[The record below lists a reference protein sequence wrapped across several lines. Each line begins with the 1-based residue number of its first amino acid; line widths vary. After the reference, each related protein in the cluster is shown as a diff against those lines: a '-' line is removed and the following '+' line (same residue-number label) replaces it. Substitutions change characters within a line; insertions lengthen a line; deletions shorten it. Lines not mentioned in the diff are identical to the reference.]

1 MGNIR
6 INLLARELEIK
17 SHLIL
22 EYLTEL
28 GVEKKSHS
36 SALDDDIADKVR
48 EHFRA
53 VGEAEQVAEEAPAPR
68 PAPVVSKEAPA
79 AVVEPR
85 KLPDIIKAELQHP
98 LTRSLE
104 EIKSAARKVVI
115 PPARGARVSETIA
128 QPVAAVLKPTPVLK
142 PVPSHLVPL
151 PPVPAAAPGAADRKS
166 APTSP
171 GTPGRKRS
179 AS

>member
-6 INLLARELEIK
+6 INVLARELEVK

-22 EYLTEL
+22 DYLNVL

-53 VGEAEQVAEEAPAPR
+53 VGGAEETFEAAPVAPPPAPAPVAVKE
-68 PAPVVSKEAPA
+68 PPHVVP
-79 AVVEPR
+79 EPKR
-85 KLPDIIKAELQHP
+85 LPDIIKAELQTP

-104 EIKSAARKVVI
+104 EIKNAARRAMAPPPPPRVVH
-115 PPARGARVSETIA
+115 
-128 QPVAAVLKPTPVLK
+128 
-142 PVPSHLVPL
+142 VPEA
-151 PPVPAAAPGAADRKS
+151 PAAP
-166 APTSP
+166 
-171 GTPGRKRS
+171 
-179 AS
+179 

>member
-6 INLLARELEIK
+6 INVLARELEVK

-22 EYLTEL
+22 EYLTVL

-36 SALDDDIADKVR
+36 SALEDELADKVR

-53 VGEAEQVAEEAPAPR
+53 VGDAGETVEVAPAPPP
-68 PAPVVSKEAPA
+68 PAPVAMKEPPA
-79 AVVEPR
+79 TVAEAK

-104 EIKSAARKVVI
+104 EIKNAARRATAPPPPRVVHV
-115 PPARGARVSETIA
+115 PETPAQAV
-128 QPVAAVLKPTPVLK
+128 PVVPKPTPSVI
-142 PVPSHLVPL
+142 
-151 PPVPAAAPGAADRKS
+151 
-166 APTSP
+166 
-171 GTPGRKRS
+171 
-179 AS
+179 